1 MARSDIPETD
11 LCDLDPDDELD
22 AADGPT
28 STIVGSLRFLQRQAE
43 FAGMPLT
50 AHLISAAALSAQEE
64 DPPDFLKRA
73 H

>member
-1 MARSDIPETD
+1 MAKSDLALTEFCDFD
-11 LCDLDPDDELD
+11 LDDELED
-22 AADGPT
+22 ADSPA

-64 DPPDFLKRA
+64 DPPDFLKHA
-73 H
+73 N